1 MSGRRQVRYNGTMS
15 PIDSVLESAPR
26 TTALRS
32 DYRAPAFEVITLDCE
47 ITSYAPAGD
56 DPLF

>member
-1 MSGRRQVRYNGTMS
+1 MSDPDPEVS
-15 PIDSVLESAPR
+15 PVPASS
-26 TTALRS
+26 
-32 DYRAPAFEVITLDCE
+32 YRAPAFEVISLDCE

>member
-1 MSGRRQVRYNGTMS
+1 MRAMSQTHATPRS
-15 PIDSVLESAPR
+15 PDFATPR
-26 TTALRS
+26 TPEAG
-32 DYRAPAFEVITLDCE
+32 YRAPAFEVIPLDCE

>member
-1 MSGRRQVRYNGTMS
+1 MS

>member
-1 MSGRRQVRYNGTMS
+1 ME
-15 PIDSVLESAPR
+15 PIESAPGGPLFL
-26 TTALRS
+26 TPPEPGS
-32 DYRAPAFEVITLDCE
+32 GYRAPAFEVISLDCE